1 MKGYTEYRI
10 GELAEAAGV
19 SRRTIHYYVG
29 RGLLPAPDGAGL
41 GTTYSDEHLHRL
53 LLIKKLQEEY
63 LPLEQIKLRLAGMGL
78 GEVRGALDD
87 DAHYCVTDA
96 PIELEPAPG
105 GPYRRVDLGLGLEL
119 HFPDQPSQRA
129 RALIDELLRLAGKM
143 TREA

>member
-1 MKGYTEYRI
+1 MDTYREFRI

-19 SRRTIHYYVG
+19 TRRTIHYYVG
-29 RGLLPAPDGAGL
+29 RGLLPAPEGAGL
-41 GTTYSDEHLHRL
+41 GTTYGDEHYWRL

-78 GEVRGALDD
+78 SEVRAALDD
-87 DAHYCVTDA
+87 ETHYCVTDA

-105 GPYRRVDLGLGLEL
+105 GPYHRVDLGLGLEL
-119 HFPDQPSQRA
+119 HFPDQPSERA
-129 RALIDELLRLAGKM
+129 RALIDEILRLAGKM